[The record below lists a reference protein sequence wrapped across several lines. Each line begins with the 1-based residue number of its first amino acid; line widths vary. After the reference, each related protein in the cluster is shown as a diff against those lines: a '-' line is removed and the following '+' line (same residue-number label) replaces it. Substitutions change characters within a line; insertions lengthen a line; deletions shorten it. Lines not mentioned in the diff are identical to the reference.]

1 MPYSYDYFKI
11 EFHTHLKS
19 YFNADLRIL
28 DVGAGCGT
36 YGKLLR
42 NDFDYIDAVE
52 IFEPYIEQFKLNEIY
67 NYVFN
72 ANIIDINMMP
82 YEYVIMGDVIE
93 HMSIKDSTL
102 LLNYIQNS
110 GKKCM
115 VAIPYL
121 MKQDAVGGNIYEI
134 HKQDDLTHKV
144 FIDRFPMMHNLF
156 KNEHYGL
163 YINY

>member
-1 MPYSYDYFKI
+1 MPYSYDYFKT
-11 EFHTHLKS
+11 EFYTHLKS
-19 YFNADLRIL
+19 YFNEDLRIL

-52 IFEPYIEQFKLNEIY
+52 IFEPYIQQFKLNEIY

-72 ANIIDINMMP
+72 ANIMDINMMP

-102 LLNYIQNS
+102 LLNYINNS

-115 VAIPYL
+115 VAVPYL

-134 HKQDDLTHKV
+134 HKQNDLTHKV

-156 KNEHYGL
+156 KNEHYGV
-163 YINY
+163 YVNY